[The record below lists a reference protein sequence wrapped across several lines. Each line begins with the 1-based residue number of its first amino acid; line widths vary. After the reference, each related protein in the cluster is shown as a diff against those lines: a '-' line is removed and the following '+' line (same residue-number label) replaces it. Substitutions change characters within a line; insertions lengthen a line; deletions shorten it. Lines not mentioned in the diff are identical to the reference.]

1 MAADI
6 TLSAAVR
13 NNLLALQNTAQLLG
27 RTQERL
33 ATGLKVNSALDDPT
47 AFFTASSLNSRAS
60 DLNRLLDSVGNA
72 LQTIRAADNGIEALT
87 NLVETAQAA
96 ARQALQSPGIA
107 NASVTGTGAAVAAD
121 TAATVTNTTATLNAD
136 VDASEVGTGTFDTS
150 AGAGSFT
157 VNGFTVNFLQND
169 TIGTVTTNIQAVL
182 DANTVNAT
190 ASNNGTVITIAAD
203 DADTTIT
210 LGGASLAAVGLDTTT
225 STANVNLI
233 TQSAVAQGET
243 LTFTVGSGSTQTIT
257 FGTGALEVSTLAEL
271 STALGNLTGFSSATV
286 NAANGNI
293 SFTALSSADDVVVDG
308 TADITNF
315 GFATNTT
322 LTFEPANAT
331 IGALTASST
340 LTIQV
345 GSNTTTT
352 VTFGTVAN
360 VGNLRDLNAAL
371 AALAGGSAS
380 VDTAGNLSVTA
391 NNNTD
396 SITIGGTT
404 TLATFGVTAG
414 VTAPA
419 NNADRAALEAQ
430 FNDLRTQIDQLAG
443 DTSFNGVNLLG
454 GDNLSVIFNED
465 NTSSLAITGVT
476 FNAAGLG
483 ISAAATDSFQNNA
496 NVNARLTELDAAIRT
511 LRQQAR
517 TFGSNLSVVEIRQ
530 DFTKKLI
537 NTLETGAANLTL
549 ADANEEGAN
558 VLALET
564 RQQLSSVALS
574 LASQADQNVLRLF

>member
-136 VDASEVGTGTFDTS
+136 VNASEVGTGTFDTS
-150 AGAGSFT
+150 AAGGSFT

-169 TIGTVTTNIQAVL
+169 TIGVVTTNIQAVL
-182 DANTVNAT
+182 DANNVNAT

-210 LGGASLAAVGLDTTT
+210 LGGANLAAVGLDTTT

-271 STALGNLTGFSSATV
+271 STALGNLTGFTSATV

-340 LTIQV
+340 LTVQV

-352 VTFGTVAN
+352 VTFGTGAN

-371 AALAGGSAS
+371 AGLAGGSAS
-380 VDTAGNLSVTA
+380 VDSAGNLSVTA

-476 FNAAGLG
+476 FNSAGLG

>member
-136 VDASEVGTGTFDTS
+136 VNASEVGTGTFDTS
-150 AGAGSFT
+150 AAGGSFT

-169 TIGTVTTNIQAVL
+169 TIGVVTTNIQAVL
-182 DANTVNAT
+182 DANNVNAT

-210 LGGASLAAVGLDTTT
+210 LGGANLAAVGLDTTT

-271 STALGNLTGFSSATV
+271 STALGNLTGFTSATV

-340 LTIQV
+340 LTVQV

-352 VTFGTVAN
+352 VTFGTGAN

-371 AALAGGSAS
+371 AGLAGGSAS
-380 VDTAGNLSVTA
+380 VDSAGNLSVTA

>member
-476 FNAAGLG
+476 FNSAGLG

>member
-136 VDASEVGTGTFDTS
+136 VNASEVGTGTFDTS
-150 AGAGSFT
+150 AAGGSFT

-169 TIGTVTTNIQAVL
+169 TIGVVTTNIQAVL
-182 DANTVNAT
+182 DANNVNAT

-210 LGGASLAAVGLDTTT
+210 LGGANLAAVGLDTTT

-271 STALGNLTGFSSATV
+271 STALGNLTGFTSATV

-340 LTIQV
+340 LTVQV

-352 VTFGTVAN
+352 VTFGTGAN

-371 AALAGGSAS
+371 AGLAGGSAS
-380 VDTAGNLSVTA
+380 VDSAGNLSVTA

-404 TLATFGVTAG
+404 TLSTFGVTAG

-496 NVNARLTELDAAIRT
+496 NVDARLTELDAAIRT

>member
-6 TLSAAVR
+6 TLSAPVR
-13 NNLLALQNTAQLLG
+13 NNLLALQNTAELLG

-33 ATGLKVNSALDDPT
+33 STGLKVNSALDDPT

-72 LQTIRAADNGIEALT
+72 LQTIRAADNGIEAIT

-136 VDASEVGTGTFDTS
+136 VNASEVGTGTFDTS
-150 AGAGSFT
+150 GAGGSFT
-157 VNGFTVNFLQND
+157 VNGNTVNFLQND

-182 DANTVNAT
+182 DTNNINAT

-210 LGGASLAAVGLDTTT
+210 LGGANLAAVGLDTTT
-225 STANVNLI
+225 STANVNLL
-233 TQSAVAQGET
+233 TQSAVTQGQT

-257 FGTGALEVSTLAEL
+257 FGTGGAEVSTLAEL

-286 NAANGNI
+286 NASNGNI
-293 SFTALSSADDVVVDG
+293 SFTALSSADNVVVDG

-322 LTFEPANAT
+322 LTFEPANST

-345 GSNTTTT
+345 GSNAVTT
-352 VTFGTVAN
+352 VTFGTGAN

-371 AALAGGSAS
+371 AALAGGTAS
-380 VDTAGNLSVTA
+380 VDSAGNLSVTA
-391 NNNTD
+391 NNNID

-404 TLATFGVTAG
+404 TLTTFGVTAG
-414 VTAPA
+414 VAAPA

-430 FNDLRTQIDQLAG
+430 FNGLRSQIDQLAG
-443 DTSFNGVNLLG
+443 DTSFNGVNLLN

-496 NVNARLTELDAAIRT
+496 NVNARLTELDGAIRT

-530 DFTKKLI
+530 DFTKNLI